1 MSELSPIQK
10 ELLDRAD
17 SIFKSIADTVNT
29 GVEFAKDQIP
39 DIAYQYI
46 AMERVYLTSVV
57 AMIVLTFIVSTYAT
71 WKFTFKNCMNIEGYD
86 AESRYIALLPYALV
100 AIGCTVTFFAHLKPL
115 IMVWFAPKIFIITN
129 IVTLIKG

>member
-57 AMIVLTFIVSTYAT
+57 AMIILVFIVSTYAT
-71 WKFTFKNCMNIEGYD
+71 WKFTFKNCMNIKGYD
-86 AESRYIALLPYALV
+86 AESRYFVIVPWLLMTVLCVIAFAN
-100 AIGCTVTFFAHLKPL
+100 TFKSFV
-115 IMVWFAPKIFIITN
+115 MVWFAPKIFIITN